1 MAKTHIFPLLLLP
14 WHLPPLSL
22 FPAHTPAT
30 ASVSH
35 LPASTF
41 LGCLPISP
49 FLQSCAWLAQGVDS
63 AGCGA
68 SSRVG
73 DVHRRWGL
81 AGLARGRQDSQL
93 RAGTEAAPL
102 GRLPPARRIHREE
115 EVAGA
120 PTPQPRAAIP
130 PAAAGVRGVEV
141 FPSARE
147 GELRPGCGGRAQAC
161 ACGPTH

>member
-1 MAKTHIFPLLLLP
+1 M
-14 WHLPPLSL
+14 
-22 FPAHTPAT
+22 
-30 ASVSH
+30 
-35 LPASTF
+35 
-41 LGCLPISP
+41 
-49 FLQSCAWLAQGVDS
+49 
-63 AGCGA
+63 
-68 SSRVG
+68 G

-120 PTPQPRAAIP
+120 PMPQPRAAIP

-141 FPSARE
+141 FPGARE
-147 GELRPGCGGRAQAC
+147 GELRPGRRERERGGGRAQA
-161 ACGPTH
+161 

>member
-81 AGLARGRQDSQL
+81 AGLARGCQDSQL

-115 EVAGA
+115 VVAGA

-141 FPSARE
+141 FPGARWRARRRAPP
-147 GELRPGCGGRAQAC
+147 RPA
-161 ACGPTH
+161 